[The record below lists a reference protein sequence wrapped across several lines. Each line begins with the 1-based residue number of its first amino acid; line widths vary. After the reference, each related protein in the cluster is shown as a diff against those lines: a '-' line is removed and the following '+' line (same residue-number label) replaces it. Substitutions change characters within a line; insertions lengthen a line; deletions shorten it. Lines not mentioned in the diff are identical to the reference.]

1 MEQYYKG
8 VIGEFPILLHGNIMK
23 RVILMRY
30 IRSLIIKIVLIS
42 INLCILGWHFV
53 YIFFTQEIISFL
65 KIIFGNFEFNLN
77 YAYDIGAILTQ
88 NVSIIFL
95 LLFSLSFISG
105 IYFIYLLINDIGK
118 YRSNRNYL
126 ETTFLARPY

>member
-1 MEQYYKG
+1 MEQYYQG
-8 VIGEFPILLHGNIMK
+8 VIEEFPILLHGNIMK
-23 RVILMRY
+23 RVILIRY
-30 IRSLIIKIVLIS
+30 VRCLIIKIVLIS
-42 INLCILGWHFV
+42 INLCILGWHFI

-65 KIIFGNFEFNLN
+65 KIIFGNFVFNLN

-95 LLFSLSFISG
+95 ILFSLSFILG
-105 IYFIYLLINDIGK
+105 IYFVYLLINDIGK

-126 ETTFLARPY
+126 ETNFLTKPY